1 MKEKKTGNPLSN
13 LPRVAILSFLISLVL
28 CSVMIGAVIVGR
40 ERTENLQKEQLIL
53 EQSLRIQD
61 ALTRLFYK
69 TEVLATLIRHG
80 DGILQDFDEIAAL
93 IVDDPVMLNVLI
105 APGGVVTNAYSVL
118 DDASSLIGHDFF
130 SELSGNIEAMLAIQT
145 GELVMAGPFMARQ
158 GYMVLAGRLPVFL
171 DAEKTNFWGL
181 VSVTLRFPEALDN
194 AELGILRIQGYEYEL
209 WRINPDTGE
218 HQILDSTIN
227 NAGPNA
233 RYLEEHIQFLNADWY
248 LRLLTTRAWYSYPE
262 VIVLILAGLFISLL
276 VLFVAQNYFRLKQAR
291 AELAVLATTDPLT
304 GIYNRRHFIE
314 LARIDIERARRFSEK
329 PYVIIIDADYF
340 KKVNDTYGHLVGDEV
355 LIEIT
360 NRLKETIRP
369 YDVLARYGGEEF
381 IVYMPNSNEDG
392 IAAAAERLRLN
403 ICETPFK
410 FLDVDLNI
418 TASFGVSII
427 DDDGIEKAIKNADD
441 ALYRAK
447 EEGRN
452 RVDFHY
458 SVATT

>member
-1 MKEKKTGNPLSN
+1 
-13 LPRVAILSFLISLVL
+13 
-28 CSVMIGAVIVGR
+28 
-40 ERTENLQKEQLIL
+40 
-53 EQSLRIQD
+53 
-61 ALTRLFYK
+61 
-69 TEVLATLIRHG
+69 
-80 DGILQDFDEIAAL
+80 
-93 IVDDPVMLNVLI
+93 MLNVLI